1 MREDGPVLR
10 IDLFGSLRV
19 TDGEHELAVPG
30 TLPRALLARLAL
42 TPGEAVGAAALA
54 EDVWA
59 TPPES
64 ATGAIRVYIA
74 RLRQRG
80 FERVLRGGRG
90 GYALDI
96 APDAV
101 DVLQFRALLSA
112 AESADDERRF
122 TQLRD
127 ADALWTGEPFAGLE
141 GAPALDRERAGL
153 TAARQLLVESLA
165 ELRLGRNEPAAA
177 AAALAPHVAGRPHD
191 ERLASLLAVALAR
204 SGRDA
209 EALSVIDD
217 LRVRRRDDLGLDLSD
232 EVGDL
237 MQRIVRQEA
246 ATTVTGTRPARVGRT
261 VRRRG
266 IPIPLTVFVG
276 RRQELDALA
285 QARSMARLV
294 TVTGPG
300 GAGKTRLVVEHL
312 RQATAELSD
321 EQVFIDLQVVFDAE
335 RNLVLKAIADGV
347 DAEQPTLEAV
357 SRRLAAAP
365 VTLVLDNAEHLHDI
379 VREIVR
385 DLLTTTVGLS
395 LIVTSRET
403 LRVPGERVIPVGPMD
418 PGSDAVRL
426 FADRAA
432 DADPGFVL
440 DERTRGQVETLCTR
454 LDGLPLA
461 LEIAAARLDTV
472 GLGDVLDV
480 VAADASDLGEESG
493 RHGSLRAAIEWSIDL
508 LDPDEKA
515 ALIEVAGFGG
525 SFTLAAVRGIAEG
538 GADTAARVA
547 RLARKSLIYASEG
560 PDGERRFRL
569 LEPIMDY
576 AYPLADARQ
585 RAPFYARH
593 ARWYAAWVTELRG
606 RVLSADPRVAHALL
620 ELSAADLRLGLS
632 AALHSGDRDSALRI
646 VEGQSWHWFQRG
658 RSIEGAGLIADAL
671 AMPGRTDAVTEARTR
686 IAHARLAFQ
695 YGDVVLARTRLSEA
709 RAVASEA
716 GARSEQA
723 LAAALSAV
731 VAVSTG
737 DADSGEE
744 PMRAAL
750 EAVAQADV
758 WARIQVSMCHGQVL
772 RATGQPAQAMQ
783 VLNEAISVA
792 RAADLPIDALSQV
805 LAGVLIDARRGR
817 EALRVSTA
825 AAETALRMDEPTS
838 ALALLHTA
846 AGAAALLDRN
856 VEGARLLGAVR
867 ELGARH
873 GYDPVTA
880 EPFDAGPIR
889 TRIRQAMR
897 PEEWDEAIAAGRGL
911 DLEQAV
917 ALARSL

>member
-1 MREDGPVLR
+1 MLR

-19 TDGEHELAVPG
+19 TDGGRELAVPG
-30 TLPRALLARLAL
+30 TLPRALIARLAL
-42 TPGEAVGAAALA
+42 TPGEAVGADRLV

-59 TPPES
+59 TPPDS
-64 ATGAIRVYIA
+64 ATGAIRVYIT

-80 FERVLRGGRG
+80 FENLLRGGRG
-90 GYALDI
+90 GYALEV

-101 DVLQFRALLSA
+101 DLLRFRALLA
-112 AESADDERRF
+112 EAESADDAQRF
-122 TQLRD
+122 TLLRE

-141 GAPALDRERAGL
+141 GVPVLDRERAGL
-153 TAARQLLVESLA
+153 AAARQLLVGALA
-165 ELRLGRNEPAAA
+165 ELRLHRDEPAAA

-191 ERLASLLAVALAR
+191 ERLAALLATALAR

-209 EALSVIDD
+209 EALAVIDD

-232 EVGDL
+232 DVGDL

-246 ATTVTGTRPARVGRT
+246 ATTVTGAGPARVGRT

-321 EQVFIDLQVVFDAE
+321 EQVFIDLQVVFTAE
-335 RNLVLKAIADGV
+335 RSPVLKAIADGV
-347 DAEQPTLEAV
+347 DAEQPTLEAI

-365 VTLVLDNAEHLHDI
+365 VTLVLDNAEHLHAV
-379 VREIVR
+379 VRDIVR

-426 FADRAA
+426 FGDRAA
-432 DADPGFVL
+432 DADPSFVL
-440 DERTRGQVETLCTR
+440 DERTRDQVVTLCTR

-472 GLGDVLDV
+472 GLGDVIDV

-493 RHGSLRAAIEWSIDL
+493 RHGSLRAAIEWSVDL
-508 LDPDEKA
+508 LSPAERD

-525 SFTLAAVRGIAEG
+525 SFTLAAVRGVAAG
-538 GADTAARVA
+538 GAETAATVA
-547 RLARKSLIYASEG
+547 RLARKSLISATEG

-576 AYPLADARQ
+576 AYPLADAQ
-585 RAPFYARH
+585 ERAPFYTRH
-593 ARWYAAWVTELRG
+593 ARWYAGWVSELRD
-606 RVLSADPRVAHALL
+606 RLLSADPRVAHALL
-620 ELSAADLRLGLS
+620 ELSAVDLRLGLS
-632 AALHSGDRDSALRI
+632 AALRRGDRDSALRI

-658 RSIEGAGLIADAL
+658 RSIQGAALIADAL
-671 AMPGRTDAVTEARTR
+671 AVPGATDPVTEARTR
-686 IAHARLAFQ
+686 IAHARLVFQ
-695 YGDVVLARTRLSEA
+695 HGDAGLARARLAEA
-709 RAVASEA
+709 TAIAAAA
-716 GARSEQA
+716 GAHSELA
-723 LAAALSAV
+723 LAAALTAV
-731 VAVSTG
+731 VALTAG
-737 DADSGEE
+737 DGDGAEE
-744 PMRAAL
+744 SMASAL
-750 EAVAQADV
+750 EVVSQADV
-758 WARIQVSMCHGQVL
+758 WERIQVAMCHGQVL
-772 RATGQPAQAMQ
+772 RATGRPAQAMR
-783 VLNEAISVA
+783 VLNEAIADA
-792 RAADLPIDALSQV
+792 RSSGLPIDALSQV

-825 AAETALRMDEPTS
+825 AAETALHMDEPTS
-838 ALALLHTA
+838 VLALLHTA

-856 VEGARLLGAVR
+856 ADAARLLGAVR
-867 ELGARH
+867 ERGERH
-873 GYDPVTA
+873 GYDPDVA
-880 EPFDAGPIR
+880 EPFDAEAIR

-897 PEEWDEAIAAGRGL
+897 PEEWDEAFAAGRGL
-911 DLEQAV
+911 GLEQAV
-917 ALARSL
+917 ALARGL

>member
-1 MREDGPVLR
+1 MLR
-10 IDLFGSLRV
+10 VDLFGSLRV
-19 TDGEHELAVPG
+19 TDHRRELVVPG

-42 TPGEAVGAAALA
+42 TPGEAVGAERLV

-59 TPPES
+59 SPPDS
-64 ATGAIRVYIA
+64 AIGAIRVYIT

-80 FERVLRGGRG
+80 LEGVLRGGRG
-90 GYALDI
+90 GYALDV

-101 DVLQFRALLSA
+101 DVLRFRALL
-112 AESADDERRF
+112 AEAEPAEDDRRF
-122 TQLRD
+122 ALLRE
-127 ADALWTGEPFAGLE
+127 ADALWTGEPFAGLD
-141 GAPALDRERAGL
+141 GVPALDRERAGL
-153 TAARQLLVESLA
+153 VAARQLLVESLA
-165 ELRLGRNEPAAA
+165 ELRLRRDEPSAA

-191 ERLASLLAVALAR
+191 ERLASLLATALAR

-209 EALSVIDD
+209 EALAVIDD
-217 LRVRRRDDLGLDLSD
+217 LRIRRRDDLGLDLSD
-232 EVGDL
+232 DVGDL

-246 ATTVTGTRPARVGRT
+246 ATTVTGLRPARVGRT

-335 RNLVLKAIADGV
+335 RALVLKAIADGV
-347 DAEQPTLEAV
+347 DAEQPTLEAI

-365 VTLVLDNAEHLHDI
+365 VTLVLDNAEHLHDV
-379 VREIVR
+379 VRDIVR
-385 DLLTTTVGLS
+385 DLLVTTVGLS

-418 PGSDAVRL
+418 TGSDAVRL

-440 DERTRGQVETLCTR
+440 DERTRGSVETLCAR

-480 VAADASDLGEESG
+480 VSADASDLGEESG

-508 LDPDEKA
+508 LDPAERE

-525 SFTLAAVRGIAEG
+525 SFTLAAVRGIAAS
-538 GADTAARVA
+538 GAETAATVA

-576 AYPLADARQ
+576 AYPLADARE
-585 RAPFYARH
+585 RSPFYTRH
-593 ARWYAAWVTELRG
+593 ARWYAGWVTELRG
-606 RVLSADPRVAHALL
+606 RLLSADPRVAHALL
-620 ELSAADLRLGLS
+620 ELSAVDLRLGLS
-632 AALHSGDRDSALRI
+632 AALRRGDRDSALRI

-658 RSIEGAGLIADAL
+658 RAIQGAGLIADAL
-671 AMPGRTDAVTEARTR
+671 AVPGETDAVTESRTR
-686 IAHARLAFQ
+686 IAQARLVFQ
-695 YGDVVLARTRLSEA
+695 YGDVELARTRLSEA
-709 RAVASEA
+709 RAVASDA
-716 GARSEQA
+716 GAHSELA
-723 LAAALSAV
+723 LAAALAAV

-737 DADSGEE
+737 DGEAAHE
-744 PMRAAL
+744 PMAAAL
-750 EAVAQADV
+750 ESVVQADV
-758 WARIQVSMCHGQVL
+758 WERIQVAMCHGQVL

-783 VLNEAISVA
+783 VLNDAIAAA
-792 RAADLPIDALSQV
+792 RSADLPIDALSQV

-817 EALRVSTA
+817 EALRVSVA

-856 VEGARLLGAVR
+856 AEAARLLGAVR
-867 ELGARH
+867 GLGERH

-880 EPFDAGPIR
+880 EPFDAEVIR
-889 TRIRQAMR
+889 TRIRQAMQ
-897 PEEWDEAIAAGRGL
+897 PEEWSAALAAGRALG
-911 DLEQAV
+911 LEQAV
-917 ALARSL
+917 ALARGL